1 VKASELDGD
10 PRSVD
15 VAGVVE
21 IAADEGNDP
30 RVVAAASLTSNY
42 SRAGSCGTR
51 AMGVRLGCRVAPG

>member
-42 SRAGSCGTR
+42 SRAGS
-51 AMGVRLGCRVAPG
+51 